1 MPKFFIFFLIF
12 IGVVIVLLAGIV
24 IFGKENLI
32 KLVVLKISKPK
43 YGIELS
49 SKLPSPDYA
58 RPESWAALP
67 DRKDLADLVPKG
79 ITTGDRQADAP
90 VDVFFIHPTGYLH
103 GNTWNSS
110 MDPNSSTEEN
120 TQWMMANQASAFN
133 GCGRVFAPRY
143 REAILY
149 SFISDDKEQA
159 EKAIDF
165 AYKDVEAAFDYFLEH
180 FSRGR
185 PFIIAS
191 HSQGTWHALK
201 LLEKRIDRTD
211 LVQRLVAAYII
222 GGQVTVEKVE
232 RMADIKACKSST
244 DLHCVVHWKTFA
256 EGGKEDRIIPNE
268 TFLCTNPLSWK
279 VNNERVAAE
288 FNRGAVLPTGKFN
301 LKLWGKDKAKG
312 TVFGPLDSP
321 IPRHT
326 WAQCQ
331 SGLLYVAKQTDKG
344 FSRFGAMKNYHGL
357 DYALFY
363 MDIRENAIQRVK
375 TYLEGR
381 RNYLN

>member
-1 MPKFFIFFLIF
+1 MQKFLIFFLIL
-12 IGVVIVLLAGIV
+12 IGVVLVLVAGIS
-24 IFGKENLI
+24 IFGKDKFI
-32 KLVVLKISKPK
+32 KFVLLKISEP
-43 YGIELS
+43 GSGFELS
-49 SKLPSPDYA
+49 SRIPAPDYA
-58 RPESWAALP
+58 RPQNWAALP

-79 ITTGDRQADAP
+79 IATGDRQSDAL

-103 GNTWNSS
+103 GDTWNSP
-110 MDPNSSTEEN
+110 MDPNSITEEN
-120 TQWMMANQASAFN
+120 TQWMMANQASVFN
-133 GCGRVFAPRY
+133 GCGRVYAPRY

-149 SFISDDKEQA
+149 SFISEDKEQA
-159 EKAIDF
+159 EKAMDF
-165 AYKDVEAAFDYFLEH
+165 AYRDVEAAFDYFLEH

-201 LLEKRIDRTD
+201 LLSNRIDRTD

-222 GGQVTVEKVE
+222 GGQVTVEDIE
-232 RMADIKACKSST
+232 RMTDIKACKNAT

-256 EGGKEDRIIPNE
+256 EGGKEDRIKPNE

-279 VNNERVAAE
+279 VDHERVSAD

-301 LKLWGKDKAKG
+301 VKLWGKDKAKG
-312 TVFGPLDSP
+312 TVFGPLESP
-321 IPRHT
+321 IPKQT

-344 FSRFGAMKNYHGL
+344 FSKYGAMKNYHGL

-363 MDIRENAIQRVK
+363 MDIRENAIRRVD
-375 TYLEGR
+375 TYLEGWR
-381 RNYLN
+381 